1 MLWLLCI
8 KITID
13 NKFMFL
19 SNRIKTKLNF
29 MKNVNV
35 QVKSCRKHPS
45 TYFHERPVM
54 GSNYLSSTSSEC
66 IIYFL
71 VCILTIDIL
80 SISLRRAENQTK
92 KRRPTEKSKTS
103 ILLVNRSNRKSSPSD
118 LTKITAYKKQLLLLL
133 FSH

>member
-1 MLWLLCI
+1 MLLLLCI
-8 KITID
+8 KISID
-13 NKFMFL
+13 NEFIFL

-29 MKNVNV
+29 MKNENV
-35 QVKSCRKHPS
+35 QVKSCHKYPS

-66 IIYFL
+66 IICFL

-80 SISLRRAENQTK
+80 TISLCRAENKTK
-92 KRRPTEKSKTS
+92 KRRPTKKSKTS
-103 ILLVNRSNRKSSPSD
+103 ILLVNRSNRKSSLSA
-118 LTKITAYKKQLLLLL
+118 LTKITAYQNQLLLLL